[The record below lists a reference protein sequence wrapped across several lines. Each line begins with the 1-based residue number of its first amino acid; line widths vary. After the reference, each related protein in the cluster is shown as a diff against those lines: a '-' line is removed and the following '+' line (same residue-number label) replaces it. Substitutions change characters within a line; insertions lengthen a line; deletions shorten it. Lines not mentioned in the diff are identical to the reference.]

1 MSKPWATSHVSEVAK
16 GVGIDL
22 RISGDVKETL
32 VSLLK
37 LKLKEITKNMEDE
50 TLEKD
55 PNRKTLDDPSRT
67 RLGFNRTR
75 GLMIDEIVNVESVSS
90 AAVIAVN
97 EQLENYLQKILY
109 SASEVA
115 SNEKMG
121 TIKQRHLD
129 LVLASSESQ
138 NDSRLE
144 EISDNLN
151 LTKDESMN
159 PKFDA
164 LTSVGI

>member
-90 AAVIAVN
+90 AAVIAAN

-121 TIKQRHLD
+121 TIKQRHLE
-129 LVLASSESQ
+129 LVFSRSKYQ
-138 NDSRLE
+138 NK
-144 EISDNLN
+144 NN
-151 LTKDESMN
+151 KN
-159 PKFDA
+159 
-164 LTSVGI
+164 

>member
-97 EQLENYLQKILY
+97 EQL
-109 SASEVA
+109 
-115 SNEKMG
+115 
-121 TIKQRHLD
+121 
-129 LVLASSESQ
+129 
-138 NDSRLE
+138 
-144 EISDNLN
+144 
-151 LTKDESMN
+151 
-159 PKFDA
+159 
-164 LTSVGI
+164 